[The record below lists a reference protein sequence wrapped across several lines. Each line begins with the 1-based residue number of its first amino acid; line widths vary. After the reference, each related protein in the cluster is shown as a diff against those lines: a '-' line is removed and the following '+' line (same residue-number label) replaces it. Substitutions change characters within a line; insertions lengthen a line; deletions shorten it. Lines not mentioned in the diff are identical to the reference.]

1 MSRSATGVS
10 SLITIPSRAEVHGG
24 HTRCVDEALNAGLAR
39 QPQQLA
45 RAIDVGLVH
54 GRGIGNP
61 EAIICRH
68 MHNRIAVL
76 ERGVQRGKSGE
87 IANNGL
93 PVNAFKIRK
102 VRGLAREQAQ
112 IGAFCGESFGDMMPN
127 ESGCACDKDFH
138 GGKCSF
144 ILNASAE
151 AHCKFLISGCVVE
164 RPQFHSF
171 CADAGFCL

>member
-1 MSRSATGVS
+1 MTM
-10 SLITIPSRAEVHGG
+10 PSRAEVHGG
-24 HTRCVDEALNAGLAR
+24 HAGGVDEALDAGLAR

-45 RAIDVGLVH
+45 RAVDVGLVH

-61 EAIICRH
+61 EAIIGGH
-68 MHNRIAVL
+68 MDNRIAVL
-76 ERGVQRGKSGE
+76 ERGLQRGRIGE
-87 IANNGL
+87 IADNGL
-93 PVNAFKIRK
+93 ARDAFEIRK
-102 VRGLAREQAQ
+102 VAGLAREQAQ
-112 IGAFCGESFGDMMPN
+112 IGAFGGEGLGDMMAD
-127 ESGCACDKDFH
+127 ESGRACDKDFH
-138 GGKCSF
+138 GRKCSF